1 MSLSE
6 QEIERVVQEV
16 LRRLSA
22 MMPTSKPAE
31 ATLTLGSRLVTVAD
45 LKGKLEGIE
54 RLEVPRRAVVTP
66 AAKDFLKD
74 SGVQLC
80 VSAK

>member
-1 MSLSE
+1 MSLGE
-6 QEIERVVQEV
+6 QEIERIVQEV
-16 LRRLSA
+16 VRRLSA
-22 MMPTSKPAE
+22 MLATPAVQQQ
-31 ATLTLGSRLVTVAD
+31 TLVISAKLVTVAD
-45 LKGKLEGIE
+45 LKGKLAGIQ
-54 RLEVPRRAVVTP
+54 RVEVPQRTVITP

>member
-1 MSLSE
+1 MSFSE
-6 QEIERVVQEV
+6 QEIERIVQEV
-16 LRRLSA
+16 LRRLA
-22 MMPTSKPAE
+22 ALTARPALTGD
-31 ATLTLGSRLVTVAD
+31 TLTIGSRLVTVAD
-45 LKGKLEGIE
+45 LKGKLDGIK
-54 RLEVPRRAVVTP
+54 RLEVPRRAVITP